1 LIANVE
7 LTHYGVK
14 PGGHDALED
23 ARAVVAVFMGS
34 VIVNNAGQTT
44 LISPTD
50 VDEFS
55 PALGG

>member
-1 LIANVE
+1 
-7 LTHYGVK
+7 VK

-23 ARAVVAVFMGS
+23 ARAVVAVFIEQ

-44 LISPTD
+44 LLSPTD

-55 PALGG
+55 AALGG